1 MNNSKIIGINIHNF
15 RKIQGLSQQQIASY
29 LGVTRELISF
39 YESGNRTVSIGNLN
53 RLADL
58 FGVELADLLEED
70 SARQESSLACAFRS
84 EESEA
89 DLENIA
95 SFKRIVMNYLKI
107 EKLKDEG

>member
-1 MNNSKIIGINIHNF
+1 MNNSKIIGINIRNF

-58 FGVELADLLEED
+58 FGVELADLIEED
-70 SARQESSLACAFRS
+70 YARQEAILACAFRS